1 MRLFSDELKE
11 QEDALGKLLKEI
23 ISGVEDDSFPDRA
36 AMLTLRAQFL
46 YRRAVSMLQRMHEL
60 LGLDEDM
67 DPMPNG
73 EDRDERRIR
82 DESSIKDL
90 PLTILSQQ
98 IIMAEQQRTTLQQ
111 LYESLQEMRKA
122 KSATP
127 KVEHLVLLRQLK
139 DSLEEFEKKDLESDK
154 T

>member
-1 MRLFSDELKE
+1 MDNVRLFSDELKE

-46 YRRAVSMLQRMHEL
+46 YRRAVSMLQRMHERS
-60 LGLDEDM
+60 GGDKDKN
-67 DPMPNG
+67 PMPNG
-73 EDRDERRIR
+73 EDRDERRIQDEHRIR
-82 DESSIKDL
+82 DEGSIKEL

-127 KVEHLVLLRQLK
+127 KVWLNLQHMLT
-139 DSLEEFEKKDLESDK
+139 SC
-154 T
+154 